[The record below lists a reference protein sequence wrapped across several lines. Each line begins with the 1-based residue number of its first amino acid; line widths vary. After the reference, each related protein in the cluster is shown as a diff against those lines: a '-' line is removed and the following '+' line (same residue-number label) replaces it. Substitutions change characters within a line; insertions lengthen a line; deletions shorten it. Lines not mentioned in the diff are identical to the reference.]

1 MTTQRQLLSLPIR
14 IALALFALIVGGFFG
29 QALGEFLGYAI
40 ARFADRD
47 AADLKDMLIWCV
59 ISGMATGAAAGVW
72 LVLVASRSQVYARR
86 AAMIIVCGLA
96 AVGAALIALTYD
108 WPKSSGH
115 PLVEYELRLPTG
127 LQPPRNEIRL
137 TTWRDK
143 TGHGVYM
150 ARIRTMEDRVE
161 IAGNFVLPQD
171 STETT
176 MSLGLPSERGP
187 PYRQEQHWRLPFA
200 GNARLDKDF
209 GPWQRIEFLPS
220 HSSYLQPLPPGDYDI
235 RYRVRRYR

>member
-1 MTTQRQLLSLPIR
+1 MTIQSQLLSLPIR
-14 IALALFALIVGGFFG
+14 ITLALFALIVGGFFG
-29 QALGEFLGYAI
+29 QMFGEMLGYAI
-40 ARFADRD
+40 ARLAGRD
-47 AADLKDMLIWCV
+47 AADLKDMLIWCI

-72 LVLVASRSQVYARR
+72 LILIATRSPVYARR
-86 AAMIIVCGLA
+86 TAMVAVCGLA
-96 AVGAALIALTYD
+96 AIGTTMITLAYD

-115 PLVEYELRLPTG
+115 PLVEYEFRLPAG

-143 TGHGVYM
+143 SGHGAYM
-150 ARIRTMEDRVE
+150 ARIRTVAGRVE
-161 IAGNFVLPQD
+161 IAGNFVLPQH

-187 PYRQEQHWRLPFA
+187 PYRQEQHWRLPIA
-200 GNARLDKDF
+200 GNARLDNDF

-220 HSSYLQPLPPGDYDI
+220 HSSYLLPLPPGDYDI